1 MMTHQD
7 PPQPDP
13 TKSSPLSSSISISL
27 STFLPL
33 LHEALA
39 KEGRFVLPL
48 AGTSM
53 RPTLPVA
60 CRVEIVPLPA
70 QPDTVALGS
79 LIVFAVGDA
88 LITHRL
94 VARRPIQGT
103 LHWIAQGDGRRAAD
117 APLLPGQVLGQVV
130 RAMDDK
136 GQTVWPGPGAKA
148 WAAWWIVRHH
158 GLARLRPLW
167 RWVRRWMRRWR

>member
-1 MMTHQD
+1 MVTHGD
-7 PPQPDP
+7 VSQPNP
-13 TKSSPLSSSISISL
+13 AASFGPAL
-27 STFLPL
+27 STILPL

-53 RPTLPVA
+53 RPTLPIT
-60 CRVEIVPLPA
+60 CRVEIVPLPPR
-70 QPDTVALGS
+70 PDSVALGS

-94 VARRPIQGT
+94 VARRPIRGT

-117 APLLPGQVLGQVV
+117 APLLPGQVLGQVA
-130 RAMDDK
+130 RAVDDQ
-136 GQTVWPGPGAKA
+136 GQLLWPGPGEKV
-148 WAAWWIVRHH
+148 WAAWWILRHH

-167 RWVRRWMRRWR
+167 RWVRRRQR

>member
-1 MMTHQD
+1 MMTHRD

-13 TKSSPLSSSISISL
+13 TKSSPPSSSISISL